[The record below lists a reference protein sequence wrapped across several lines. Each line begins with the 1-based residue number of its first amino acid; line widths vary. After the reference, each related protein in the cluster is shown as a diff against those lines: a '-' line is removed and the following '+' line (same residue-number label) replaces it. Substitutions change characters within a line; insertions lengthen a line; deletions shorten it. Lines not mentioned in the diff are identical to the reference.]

1 MRKLSS
7 SFTSALE
14 LLQSLPG
21 APQRLEQEL
30 ALRLGLGAA
39 LSPVKG
45 WTAPEVGEVLARTRE
60 LCRQIGETPH
70 LFRALRSATTS
81 PVANSACSASAVVPR
96 LPPAV
101 AVADTDFGLPS
112 GMTTASPWEHW

>member
-30 ALRLGLGAA
+30 ALRLGLWAA

-70 LFRALRSATTS
+70 LLQALGSLGGYYLVRGEMEPALELLKQALLIAQSS
-81 PVANSACSASAVVPR
+81 EDVA
-96 LPPAV
+96 LLH
-101 AVADTDFGLPS
+101 G
-112 GMTTASPWEHW
+112 GHH